1 MKNKEIEIEKE
12 RIRVVCGAYESK
24 KGGQY
29 FACKVFF
36 LDENNNQFWKIV
48 SFNLPEV
55 AKIAGLSISDFIQ
68 EVV

>member
-1 MKNKEIEIEKE
+1 MKSNEIEIEKE

-29 FACKVFF
+29 FACKIYF
-36 LDENNNQFWKIV
+36 LDASNNQYWKIV

-55 AKIAGLSISDFIQ
+55 AKIAGLTISDFIQ